1 MKYFGATVLLAAC
14 LHAVPAAASTQL
26 AMQAGCIACHA
37 ADKPMVGPSWRA
49 IAAKYKGQPNA
60 AALMAERVRKGGVNV
75 WGKVPMPPTPADK
88 LKDADL
94 KALVSWMLK
103 TP

>member
-1 MKYFGATVLLAAC
+1 MISSKLAVLLVAAA
-14 LHAVPAAASTQL
+14 LAVPAMASPQL
-26 AMQAGCIACHA
+26 ATQAGCTTCHM
-37 ADKPMVGPSWRA
+37 ADKPMVGPSWHA

-94 KALVSWMLK
+94 KVLVSWLLK